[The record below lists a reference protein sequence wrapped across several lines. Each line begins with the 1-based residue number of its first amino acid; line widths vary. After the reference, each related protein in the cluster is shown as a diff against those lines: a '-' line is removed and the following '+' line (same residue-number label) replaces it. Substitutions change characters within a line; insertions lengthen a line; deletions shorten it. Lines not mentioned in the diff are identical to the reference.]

1 MTNDYVLRYLI
12 EIFNFDEAQ
21 VVAIFGLTDQG
32 VPTEQISACLKDE
45 HDPSHEKCSDTLLAT
60 FLNGLINDKRGKK
73 EGPQP
78 EPEMILTNN
87 IILTKLKIALNLKAE
102 DVIEILALANVK
114 ISKYELSAFSR
125 KLHHK
130 NYRECKNQFLLNF
143 LKGVEL
149 KYSDNIQS

>member
-1 MTNDYVLRYLI
+1 MTNDYVLRHLI

-125 KLHHK
+125 KPHHI
-130 NYRECKNQFLLNF
+130 NYRECKNQLLLNF
-143 LKGVEL
+143 LKGVQL
-149 KYSDNIQS
+149 KYPVG